1 MNSEPEVV
9 QSVDQQLSVP
19 KALVL
24 AVSQHQDVVN
34 VNYETNS
41 HRTEVPNDG
50 LQDLRGQPWGW
61 CEAER
66 HRLTLVL
73 PTLPHEEEV
82 LAILWFDRE
91 MEEVV

>member
-1 MNSEPEVV
+1 MNSDPEVV

-24 AVSQHQDVVN
+24 AAGQYRDVVD

-50 LQDLRGQPWGW
+50 LEDLRGQPWGW

-66 HRLTLVL
+66 HRRALVL
-73 PTLPHEEEV
+73 ALPHEAEV
-82 LAILWFDRE
+82 PAILWLDRE